1 MQKIIQEKSPIKQ
14 KILQYLEY
22 KNVSKYE
29 FYKQSGVTRGVLDQD
44 NGITENNI
52 ARFIAYAQDVNLE
65 WLLTGRGDM
74 LRHDDS
80 YRQLDVDDADSVVVH
95 EPRTHVA
102 IHTDRRDEGI
112 PLIPISAM
120 AGFLSGEISV
130 MDYECEYYVVPDF
143 KGADFLIR
151 VKGDSM
157 NPEYR
162 PGDVVACRRVPMQDI
177 FFQWNKVYVLDTNQG
192 AIIKRI
198 HKGGDKEHILL
209 ISDNKDYLPFELHL
223 KDVYAVSLVIGTIRP
238 E

>member
-1 MQKIIQEKSPIKQ
+1 MGTILSRIRDIAENEGIKITT
-14 KILQYLEY
+14 LERSIGA
-22 KNVSKYE
+22 SK
-29 FYKQSGVTRGVLDQD
+29 GVLSRAIN
-44 NGITENNI
+44 NGTDIQSKWIQCIVENYPQYS
-52 ARFIAYAQDVNLE
+52 AE